1 MVVGMGAPPM
11 AKNGPTPAIDRIA
24 VPQRSDPC
32 LDSHRSGMLSRPPPG
47 HRMQFDQ
54 LGRREFITLLGS
66 TAAWPLAARA
76 QEARM
81 PVLGVLGSASE
92 TDYATTTAA
101 LRRGL
106 NEAGYVE
113 KQNLLIDYR
122 WADFQYE
129 RLPALAAELVKRQVD
144 AIFATGSVVSA
155 LAAKSATATIP
166 IVFANGSDPVEYG
179 LVASLNRPGGNVT
192 GISFINSQLGP
203 KRIQLLR
210 LLNPKTAVI
219 AVLVNPKNPNAADA
233 KAFVAA
239 GRSIG
244 VDIVIVDAS
253 TESEIKQALDRAV
266 QRHADALL
274 VHVDA
279 LFNDGR
285 GQEQIVALA
294 GQHRLPSMMGNA
306 TFTARGGLIS
316 YGADTS
322 ELNRQAGVYVARILR
337 GEKPADLPV
346 VQPTKFELWVNLKTA
361 KALGL
366 SIPESFLLLADK
378 VIE

>member
-1 MVVGMGAPPM
+1 V
-11 AKNGPTPAIDRIA
+11 R
-24 VPQRSDPC
+24 
-32 LDSHRSGMLSRPPPG
+32 
-47 HRMQFDQ
+47 
-54 LGRREFITLLGS
+54 RREFITLIGGAA
-66 TAAWPLAARA
+66 AAWPIAARA
-76 QEARM
+76 QQARM
-81 PVLGVLGSASE
+81 PVLGFLGSAAE
-92 TDYATTTAA
+92 ADYKTTTAA
-101 LRRGL
+101 VRRGL

-129 RLPALAAELVKRQVD
+129 RLPALAAELIKRPVD
-144 AIFATGSVVSA
+144 VIFATGSVVSA
-155 LAAKSATATIP
+155 LAAKAATASIP
-166 IVFANGSDPVEYG
+166 IVFANGSDPVESG
-179 LVASLNRPGGNVT
+179 LVASLSRPGGNVT

-210 LLNPKTAVI
+210 LLNPKTAVV

-233 KAFVAA
+233 KVFVAA

-244 VDIVIVDAS
+244 VQVVIVTAS
-253 TESEIKQALDRAV
+253 TEAELREAFDRAV
-266 QRHADALL
+266 QQHADALL

-279 LFNDGR
+279 LFNDGT
-285 GQEQIVALA
+285 GQSEIIALA
-294 GQHRLPSMMGNA
+294 AQHRLPTMSPTV
-306 TFTARGGLIS
+306 TFTTRGGLIN
-316 YGADTS
+316 YGADTG

-346 VQPTKFELWVNLKTA
+346 VQPTNFALRVNLKTA

-366 SIPESFLLLADK
+366 SIPESFLLLADE

>member
-1 MVVGMGAPPM
+1 MLFGGA
-11 AKNGPTPAIDRIA
+11 A
-24 VPQRSDPC
+24 
-32 LDSHRSGMLSRPPPG
+32 
-47 HRMQFDQ
+47 
-54 LGRREFITLLGS
+54 
-66 TAAWPLAARA
+66 AAWPLVARA
-76 QEARM
+76 QQART
-81 PVLGVLGSASE
+81 PVLGFLGSAAE
-92 TDYATTTAA
+92 ADYKTTTAA

-113 KQNLLIDYR
+113 KQNLLIEYR

-129 RLPALAAELVKRQVD
+129 RLPALAAELVKRPVD

-155 LAAKSATATIP
+155 LAAKAATASIP

-219 AVLVNPKNPNAADA
+219 AVLVN
-233 KAFVAA
+233 
-239 GRSIG
+239 
-244 VDIVIVDAS
+244 AS
-253 TESEIKQALDRAV
+253 TEPEIKQALDRAV
-266 QRHADALL
+266 QQHADALL

-294 GQHRLPSMMGNA
+294 GQHRLPSMMANT